1 MPSFDTYHVPGKRG
15 YLIGIGGVSMAP
27 LAEVLHGEGLIISGS
42 DMNRSEKVVELES
55 KGICVNIGHHA
66 ENITSDLDFIV
77 RTAAVRDDNPE
88 IRAAHELGI
97 PVFERTQAWG
107 TIMKAYRTALCISG
121 THGKT
126 TTTSMC
132 THILMAAEKDP
143 TVMIGGT
150 LPLLQA
156 GHRVGGGDTIVLES
170 CEYYDSFLSFF
181 PTIAVILDIDADH
194 LDYFKDLAAVEAS
207 FRRFAEL
214 VPPDGWVIANADDRN
229 TVDALAGLDR
239 RMLTFGLSEK
249 AEVRAVNIVSNGAQT
264 EFDVVRGGRLFA
276 HLELR
281 VPGVHNVMN
290 ALAATAAAMVI
301 GISPTAVK
309 YGLAGFSGANRRFEF
324 KGKFN
329 GADVYDD
336 YAHHPGELKALL
348 DAVEPLG
355 YKRTI
360 VVFQP
365 HTYSRTHALFN
376 DFVEQLKRPDLTYL
390 AEIYAARETNTLGIS
405 SEDLAKQIPN
415 SLFFPSFEELEKAL
429 AWTVM
434 PGDLVL
440 TVGAGDVYR
449 IGESLVAKNEQS

>member
-1 MPSFDTYHVPGKRG
+1 MSTFSDYLVPGQRG

-27 LAEVLHGEGLIISGS
+27 LAEVLQGEGLIISGS
-42 DMNRSEKVVELES
+42 DMQRSDKVTQLECR
-55 KGICVNIGHHA
+55 GIQVNIGHRP

-77 RTAAVRDDNPE
+77 RTAAARDDNPE
-88 IRAAHELGI
+88 IQAAYALGI

-107 TIMKAYRTALCISG
+107 ALMQRYRNALCIAG

-150 LPLLQA
+150 LPLLNA
-156 GHRVGGGDTIVLES
+156 GHRVGRGDTIVMES

-181 PTIAVILDIDADH
+181 PTIAVILDVEADH
-194 LDYFKDLAAVEAS
+194 LDYFANLDAVKTS
-207 FRRFAEL
+207 FMKFAQL
-214 VPPDGWVIANADDRN
+214 VPPDGAVIANMDDAN
-229 TVDALAGLDR
+229 TMDALAGLDR
-239 RMLTFGLSEK
+239 NIITFGLSPE
-249 AEVRAVNIVSNGAQT
+249 ADIQAVNIVSRGAQT
-264 EFDVVRGGRLFA
+264 EFDVLDHGEFFT
-276 HLELR
+276 HLHLQ
-281 VPGVHNVMN
+281 VPGIHNVKN
-290 ALAATAAAMVI
+290 ALAAAAAAI
-301 GISPTAVK
+301 TLGISPNAVT
-309 YGLAGFSGANRRFEF
+309 YGLAGFRGANRRFEF

-355 YKRTI
+355 YKRLI
-360 VVFQP
+360 VIFQP
-365 HTYSRTHALFN
+365 HTYSRTNALFT
-376 DFVEQLKRPDLTYL
+376 DFVEQLRRPDLTIL

-405 SEDLAKQIPN
+405 SDALSKEIPN
-415 SLFFPSFEELEKAL
+415 SICRPTFDEIETILRAS
-429 AWTVM
+429 VQ

-449 IGESLVAKNEQS
+449 IGEELVESAK